1 MLLASNGVRVWRETE
16 ASGINIILNHPAV
29 RPWIADLAEGEID
42 LSMLVADQNNY
53 LLMGEHGAFFLRL
66 IMDGTYEAHAQ
77 VLPAGRGRWARNF
90 TAAGL
95 DWMFGRSN
103 AWEIVARVPG
113 GHIASQALV
122 QGMGFR
128 KEFVSPVPCR
138 FRERQVPATSWRI
151 SIHEWVSRS
160 ADLLEKGKTICGSL
174 NMNAFGLG
182 TGVPFLTKDDYLAQ
196 VVATFVDLVKS
207 GLIIKAAYFYNRW
220 ALLARHTPISVVSVD
235 PPLFH
240 MEGVGNLVVH
250 GDKMEIVIVFRETFV
265 ETSNM
270 GRAVSS
276 V

>member
-16 ASGINIILNHPAV
+16 ASGINIILNHPEV

-160 ADLLEKGKTICGSL
+160 ADLLEKGKTICGFL
-174 NMNAFGLG
+174 NMDAFGLG

-207 GLIIKAAYFYNRW
+207 GLTIKAAYFYNRW

-250 GDKMEIVIVFRETFV
+250 ADKMEIVIVSREAFV

>member
-16 ASGINIILNHPAV
+16 ASGINIILNHPEV

-66 IMDGTYEAHAQ
+66 IMEGTYEAHAQ

-160 ADLLEKGKTICGSL
+160 ADLLEKGKTICGFL
-174 NMNAFGLG
+174 NMDAFGLG

-235 PPLFH
+235 SPLFH

-250 GDKMEIVIVFRETFV
+250 GDKMEIVIVSRETFV

>member
-16 ASGINIILNHPAV
+16 ASGINIILNHPEV

-66 IMDGTYEAHAQ
+66 IMEGTYEAHAQ

-160 ADLLEKGKTICGSL
+160 ADLLEKGKTICGFL
-174 NMNAFGLG
+174 NMDAFGLG

-207 GLIIKAAYFYNRW
+207 GLTIKAAYFYNRW

-250 GDKMEIVIVFRETFV
+250 ADKMEIVIVSREAFV